1 MDNYIGRARVYAT
14 LLLFASG
21 LTVGSTLEAQAQVGS
36 VPEPAMVRML
46 DVQDNEE
53 LPEADRAYL
62 QALREHFRLF

>member
-21 LTVGSTLEAQAQVGS
+21 LTVGSTLEAQVGS